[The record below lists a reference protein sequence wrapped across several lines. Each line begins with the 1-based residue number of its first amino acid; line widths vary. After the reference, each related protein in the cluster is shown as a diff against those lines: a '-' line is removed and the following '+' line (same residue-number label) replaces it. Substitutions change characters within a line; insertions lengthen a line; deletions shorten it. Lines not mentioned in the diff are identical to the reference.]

1 MNADSHPRAPLGEH
15 KPEGRSHHTRA
26 HAVWSA
32 SATSRNVVCPG
43 AIAMST
49 LVDDRESEAAAWGSA
64 CHQLSEHCLH
74 KGTLAIAH
82 LNTIEKSGKFEFV
95 VDEDM
100 ANCSQ
105 TYVDYCRGRVKEYHD
120 DGFEHDEAQ
129 FWIESKLSLDSLNP
143 PLEAGGT
150 ADFVIYFPRWRLLE
164 VVDLK
169 GGRGVMVDVKGNPQ
183 GRSYAIGA
191 LLTLTDIAVDR
202 ITVTIVQ
209 PRVGNGEPK
218 SETFHIAELLDWTVD
233 LLASMQRSREALD
246 EFNAL
251 GGNRVSF
258 DAWAERWLTTGQCV
272 FCPAQSICPKLRGEV
287 MANMPAVAAKW
298 FEEPDAPAPDL
309 SNAPRLASPEELARW
324 LDGFEMLES
333 WIKQTR
339 AHAHAEAERGVAIPG
354 YQLADKIGNRKWI
367 DEVKASEA
375 LVTLGLTEKQIF
387 EEKFRSPAQIEK
399 VLDAKRKKEIEPLVE
414 RPVTGTNLVSVDKS
428 TRPAAKNIAE
438 RYFEQL

>member
-1 MNADSHPRAPLGEH
+1 MGQLCE
-15 KPEGRSHHTRA
+15 
-26 HAVWSA
+26 
-32 SATSRNVVCPG
+32 
-43 AIAMST
+43 
-49 LVDDRESEAAAWGSA
+49 DRESEAAAWG
-64 CHQLSEHCLH
+64 
-74 KGTLAIAH
+74 TLAHEISESCLRNNVEASAF
-82 LNTIEKSGKFEFV
+82 LNEPMKSGKFEFV

-100 ANCSQ
+100 VNCSQ
-105 TYVDYCRGRVKEYHD
+105 TYIDYCRGRLKEYFD
-120 DGFEHDEAQ
+120 ATGEHAE
-129 FWIESKLSLDSLNP
+129 FWIEQKTSFDSLNP

-150 ADFVIYFPRWRLLE
+150 ADFVIYFPKWKLLE

-169 GGRGVMVDVKGNPQ
+169 GGRGVVVDVKGNPQ
-183 GRSYAIGA
+183 GRSYGITV
-191 LLTLTDIAVDR
+191 LLTFAHLVVDR
-202 ITVTIVQ
+202 IMVTIVQ
-209 PRVGNGEPK
+209 PRVGSGEPK

-233 LLASMQRSREALD
+233 LLASMQRSREAFD

-272 FCPAQSICPKLRGEV
+272 FCSAQSICPKLRGEV
-287 MANMPAVAAKW
+287 MANLPKIAAKW

-354 YQLADKIGNRKWI
+354 YQLADKIGNRAFIAK
-367 DEVKASEA
+367 DAA
-375 LVTLGLTEKQIF
+375 TLAGQLWDHLQLGDDAVYEPREIK
-387 EEKFRSPAQIEK
+387 SVAQIEK
-399 VLDAKRKKEIEPLVE
+399 TLGKRKAELAKLEGVLWEK
-414 RPVTGTNLVSVDKS
+414 PVKGTNLVAVSKT
-428 TRPAAKNIAE
+428 TRPAAKNTAE